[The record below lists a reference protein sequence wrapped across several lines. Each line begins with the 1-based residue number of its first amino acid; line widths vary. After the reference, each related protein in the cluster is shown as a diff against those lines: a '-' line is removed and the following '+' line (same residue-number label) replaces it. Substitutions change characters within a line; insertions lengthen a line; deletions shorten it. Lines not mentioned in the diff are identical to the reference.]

1 MIDITKLTK
10 YIDENFVDEE
20 STEEKGANLFSLNSN
35 PLVDFARAIT
45 GKKSF
50 GPKSCGIS
58 PLSHP
63 GFKSIEKKLKTPS
76 YEDFISRLMYYINEK
91 NMTHP
96 QVYIAA
102 GMTPD
107 CFSKIIS
114 GKTKTPKKESIVALA
129 LALKLNYDEATDL
142 LSSAGQTLC
151 GFKQDV
157 IFEFCFKTGPYSIDE
172 VNEALVHFH
181 FKPIGGRQ

>member
-10 YIDENFVDEE
+10 YIEANFVDEE
-20 STEEKGANLFSLNSN
+20 STEEKGEKRFSLNSN
-35 PLVDFARAIT
+35 PLLDFARKIS
-45 GKKSF
+45 GRESPIF
-50 GPKSCGIS
+50 SGIS
-58 PLSHP
+58 PLKHP
-63 GFKSIEKKLKTPS
+63 GFKNIEKKLKTPDS
-76 YEDFISRLMYYINEK
+76 EDFISRLIFYINEK

-96 QVYIAA
+96 QVYTAA

-129 LALKLNYDEATDL
+129 LALKLNYDEAIDL
-142 LSSAGQTLC
+142 LSSASRTLC

-157 IFEFCFKTGPYSIDE
+157 IFEFCFKTGPYTIDE
-172 VNEALVHFH
+172 VNETLVHFH

>member
-1 MIDITKLTK
+1 MIDIKKLEA
-10 YIDENFVDEE
+10 YLNENCNEQDSSSEE
-20 STEEKGANLFSLNSN
+20 SKNLFSQKN

-63 GFKSIEKKLKTPS
+63 GFKNIEKKLKTPGS
-76 YEDFISRLMYYINEK
+76 EDFISRLIFYINEK

-96 QVYIAA
+96 QVYNAA

-107 CFSKIIS
+107 CFSKIMS
-114 GKTKTPKKESIVALA
+114 GKTKTPKKENIVSLA
-129 LALKLNYDEATDL
+129 LALKLNYDEATDF

-157 IFEFCFKTGPYSIDE
+157 IFEFCFKTGPYTIDE
-172 VNEALVHFH
+172 VNEALVRFH

>member
-10 YIDENFVDEE
+10 YIEANFVDEE
-20 STEEKGANLFSLNSN
+20 STEEKRENMFSLTSN

-50 GPKSCGIS
+50 GPKSIGVS

-63 GFKSIEKKLKTPS
+63 AFKNIEKKLKTPGS
-76 YEDFISRLMYYINEK
+76 KDFISRLIFYINEK
-91 NMTHP
+91 NMTHL
-96 QVYIAA
+96 QVYTAA
-102 GMTPD
+102 GMTHD

-129 LALKLNYDEATDL
+129 LALKLNYTEATDL
-142 LSSAGQTLC
+142 LSSVG
-151 GFKQDV
+151 
-157 IFEFCFKTGPYSIDE
+157 
-172 VNEALVHFH
+172 
-181 FKPIGGRQ
+181 

>member
-1 MIDITKLTK
+1 MSIDIKKLEA
-10 YIDENFVDEE
+10 YIDENYDDSDTSASERQ
-20 STEEKGANLFSLNSN
+20 NLFSQKN

-50 GPKSCGIS
+50 GPKSCGVS

-63 GFKSIEKKLKTPS
+63 GFKNIEKKLKTPGS
-76 YEDFISRLMYYINEK
+76 EDFISRLIFYINEK

-96 QVYIAA
+96 QVYNAA

-114 GKTKTPKKESIVALA
+114 GKTKTPTKESIVALA
-129 LALKLNYDEATDL
+129 IALKLNYDEAIDL
-142 LSSAGQTLC
+142 LSSASQTLC

-157 IFEFCFKTGPYSIDE
+157 IFEFCFKTGPYTIDE
-172 VNEALVHFH
+172 VNEALVQFH

>member
-1 MIDITKLTK
+1 MIDIKKLEA
-10 YIDENFVDEE
+10 YLDENYDEQD
-20 STEEKGANLFSLNSN
+20 SNEKGQNLFSKKN
-35 PLVDFARAIT
+35 PLVDFTRAIT
-45 GKKSF
+45 GRKSLNPMS
-50 GPKSCGIS
+50 GMS
-58 PLSHP
+58 PLKHP
-63 GFKSIEKKLKTPS
+63 GFKNIEKKLKTPGS
-76 YEDFISRLMYYINEK
+76 EDFISRLIFYINEK

-96 QVYIAA
+96 QVYTAA

-107 CFSKIIS
+107 CFSKIMS
-114 GKTKTPKKESIVALA
+114 GKTKTPKKETIVSLA
-129 LALKLNYDEATDL
+129 LALELNYDEAIDL

-181 FKPIGGRQ
+181 FEPIGGRQ

>member
-1 MIDITKLTK
+1 MSIDIKKLEA
-10 YIDENFVDEE
+10 YIDENYDGSEPSVFERQ
-20 STEEKGANLFSLNSN
+20 NLFSQKN
-35 PLVDFARAIT
+35 PLVDFARAISER
-45 GKKSF
+45 KSLNPMS
-50 GPKSCGIS
+50 GMS
-58 PLSHP
+58 PLRHP
-63 GFKSIEKKLKTPS
+63 GFKNVEKKLKTPS

-96 QVYIAA
+96 QVYNAA

-157 IFEFCFKTGPYSIDE
+157 IFEFCFKTGPYTIDE

>member
-1 MIDITKLTK
+1 MKINVEELEV
-10 YIDENFVDEE
+10 YINEHCDESDSQLENGLKKFAV
-20 STEEKGANLFSLNSN
+20 KN
-35 PLVDFARAIT
+35 PLVDLARTIN
-45 GKKSF
+45 GNKPF
-50 GPKSCGIS
+50 NPMQGMS
-58 PLSHP
+58 PLKHP
-63 GFKSIEKKLKTPS
+63 GFKNIEKKLKTPDS
-76 YEDFISRLMYYINEK
+76 EDFISRLIFYINEK

-96 QVYIAA
+96 QVYTAA

-107 CFSKIIS
+107 CFSKIMS
-114 GKTKTPKKESIVALA
+114 GKTKTPKKETIVSLA
-129 LALKLNYDEATDL
+129 LALELNYDEAIDL

-181 FKPIGGRQ
+181 FEPIGGRQ

>member
-1 MIDITKLTK
+1 MIDIKKLEA
-10 YIDENFVDEE
+10 YLNENCDEQDSSSEE
-20 STEEKGANLFSLNSN
+20 SNNLFSQKN

-63 GFKSIEKKLKTPS
+63 RFKNIEKKLKTPGF
-76 YEDFISRLMYYINEK
+76 EDFISRLIFYINEK

-96 QVYIAA
+96 QVYTAA

-142 LSSAGQTLC
+142 LSSASQTLC

-157 IFEFCFKTGPYSIDE
+157 IFEFCFKTGPYTIDE
-172 VNEALVHFH
+172 VNEALAHFH
-181 FKPIGGRQ
+181 FKPIGGR